1 MLFIVALLACTQA
14 TALKFKTVG
23 STRSPVEKVVVLLK
37 DLEAKIKQD
46 GEAEQ
51 LVYDKYACWCEKAT
65 ARKADAIESAQGE
78 LKILGHSILKF
89 KAQVA
94 TLTSKIK
101 QLAKAI
107 ADNEQEQAEATS
119 LRRKENEAY
128 MAETTEVKQALAALH
143 SAIQVLVAGAKPGAA
158 LLQQRQGDSAMAVS
172 HARSSAVRAVMQVL
186 PTGFARA
193 PTSKH
198 LALLAKFAEGE
209 RYAPQSWTVQGIL
222 KDMYETFA
230 ADLESATSAEATAN
244 RNFESF
250 IATKTETLQTLK
262 ASKAT
267 KEAQRADAEAL
278 LADTTKTY
286 DDTEAQMKAD
296 IAFFDA
302 TKSACE
308 TKHAEWSTRSALRSE
323 ELRGV
328 AAALDVLTSDS
339 ARELFASSIKAG
351 KETGAD
357 HSYDSG
363 VDISGAASLLQV
375 VSNSNSSDGIELLI
389 SRAYTTMRKQAT
401 AAHSLRLAALAV
413 RVREM
418 HVGHFDEVIKA
429 IDAMKVAL
437 EEEDAADIAKRDQCK
452 EEYTHTASAI
462 ADITWLIEKSV
473 AKIDKLAR
481 LIEMRQR
488 DLEETKK
495 AIADA
500 RKNIKAMKDQRS
512 EDNMAFVQAKQDD
525 GQAIELLTQARDFLL
540 AYYKNHSIDLGPIQ
554 GNAKDYALNQQ
565 HAEPVFEVSQDD
577 APSAGFSDKG
587 KRKNEAKGIVQIMT
601 YLIKDLVEEI
611 QNGMKDEEA
620 AQVGFEKQ
628 LAAAEAFL
636 RELTTTKTDLQ
647 TMIARLGVDRA
658 AKQGVKHDQEAD
670 LASEKKYKAD
680 ITPDCDWIL
689 GAFQHRAERRAAEVS
704 GLVGAKQFLAGLNGG
719 AEKLAELQEQGA
731 SDRPSKE
738 AFSQLRLFGFGA

>member
-429 IDAMKVAL
+429 IDAMTAAL
-437 EEEDAADIAKRDQCK
+437 QKEDAADIAKRDQCK
-452 EEYTHTASAI
+452 EEYKNTASAI
-462 ADITWLIEKSV
+462 SHITWLIEKNV
-473 AKIDKLAR
+473 AKIDKLMG
-481 LIEMRQR
+481 LIRMREE
-488 DLEETKK
+488 DLYETNV
-495 AIADA
+495 AIADVN
-500 RKNIKAMKDQRS
+500 KNIQAIKDQRS
-512 EDNMAFVQAKQDD
+512 EDNMVFLRAKKDDQD
-525 GQAIELLTQARDFLL
+525 AIELLVKARTLL
-540 AYYKNHSIDLGPIQ
+540 QSYYTNHSIDLGPIQ
-554 GNAKDYALNQQ
+554 GNVKDYALAQQ
-565 HAEPVFEVSQDD
+565 KEPVFEVDAND
-577 APSAGFSDKG
+577 APETIFSGKG
-587 KRKNEAKGIVQIMT
+587 KRKNDSKGIVQIMT
-601 YLIKDLVEEI
+601 YIIQDLDEEI
-611 QNGMKDEEA
+611 KNGMKDEEA
-620 AQVGFEKQ
+620 AQLEFEKQ
-628 LAAAEAFL
+628 LAAAEAL
-636 RELTTTKTDLQ
+636 LADLTTKKTDLK
-647 TMIARLGVDRA
+647 TMIARLGADKA
-658 AKQGVKHDQEAD
+658 AEEGYKHDNEVD
-670 LASEKKYKAD
+670 LADEKTYKAS
-680 ITPDCDWIL
+680 ITPDCDWII
-689 GAFQHRAERRAAEVS
+689 GAFEHRAERRAAEMN

-719 AEKLAELQEQGA
+719 STKSTSLQQRGEVAGRTT
-731 SDRPSKE
+731 SE
-738 AFSQLRLFGFGA
+738 AFSQIRLLGLAH